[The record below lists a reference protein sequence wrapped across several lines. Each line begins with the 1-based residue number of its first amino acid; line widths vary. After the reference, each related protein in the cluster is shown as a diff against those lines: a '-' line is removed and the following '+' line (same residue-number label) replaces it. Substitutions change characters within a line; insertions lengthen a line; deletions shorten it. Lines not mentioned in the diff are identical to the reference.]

1 MNMMDPSLTETVDDI
16 PPGFQP
22 MGRADGLPSFAQT
35 CRGLYINHA
44 TGEVAAR
51 ILPEHTNPLGI
62 THGGFLAT
70 LADTALGAWIRVQG
84 KLELP
89 PATAELSID
98 YIAPV
103 RPGQWISARVEIHKL
118 GRTLI
123 NASLSLLDGERLV
136 VRAKGILVSNT
147 AMHQQMLN
155 SRKS

>member
-1 MNMMDPSLTETVDDI
+1 MSIMDQSVSDT
-16 PPGFQP
+16 PPGFEP
-22 MGRADGLPSFAQT
+22 MRRPDDGPSFVKSCQ
-35 CRGLYINHA
+35 GMYINHA

-51 ILPEHTNPLGI
+51 ILPEHLNPLGI
-62 THGGFLAT
+62 AHGGFLAT

-98 YIAPV
+98 YISPA
-103 RPGQWISARVEIHKL
+103 RPGQWITAKVEIHKL

-136 VRAKGILVSNT
+136 VRAKGILVANT
-147 AMHQQMLN
+147 AMHAKTLAERN
-155 SRKS
+155 S

>member
-1 MNMMDPSLTETVDDI
+1 MNRMDQSVTEV
-16 PPGFQP
+16 PPGYTP
-22 MGRADGLPSFAQT
+22 MARADGLPSFVET
-35 CRGLYINHA
+35 CNGMYINHA

-98 YIAPV
+98 YISPA